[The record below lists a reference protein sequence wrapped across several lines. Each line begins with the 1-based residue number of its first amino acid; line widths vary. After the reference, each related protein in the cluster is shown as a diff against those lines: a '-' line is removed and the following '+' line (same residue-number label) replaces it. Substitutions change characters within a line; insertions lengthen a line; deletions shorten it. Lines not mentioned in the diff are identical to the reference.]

1 MGLIPRRPPFHGDE
15 KETLV
20 GLLDLNRA
28 MLVWK
33 LEGLTDDQA
42 RERHVGSLT
51 TLLGLVKHMAYVES
65 WWFLEY
71 IDGRQEL
78 ELTFD
83 REDEDAD
90 FRLGLDET
98 IASVIDLYERQVAAA
113 NEAIAA
119 HELDDVG
126 GELRGGTRSLRWVL
140 GHMIEE
146 TARHL
151 GHADIIRELIDGTT
165 GYMPQLED

>member
-1 MGLIPRRPPFHGDE
+1 MALVPTSPPFRGGE

-28 MLVWK
+28 TLVWK
-33 LEGLTDDQA
+33 LDGLDEDQA

-51 TLLGLVKHMAYVES
+51 TMMGLVKHMAYVES

-71 IDGRQEL
+71 IDGRQDL
-78 ELTFD
+78 ELGFGD
-83 REDEDAD
+83 DEEAD

-98 IASVIDLYERQVAAA
+98 IASVTNLYERHVVAA

-146 TARHL
+146 TARHV

-165 GYMPQLED
+165 GYMPPMEA